1 MPDFRPFTLED
12 AVAAASAVLS
22 DAWGRQVMIEA
33 VRSLGEAERRNIVLR
48 AQAVQDGAAPRSI
61 IIKAT
66 RAARHRAS

>member
-33 VRSLGEAERRNIVLR
+33 VRSLGEAERRNIVPTIR
-48 AQAVQDGAAPRSI
+48 RP
-61 IIKAT
+61 
-66 RAARHRAS
+66 